1 MASRQ
6 DSEDSE
12 DYGREDDGDQYD
24 YNNGIPP
31 NEGDTWDDEFRTWVS
46 DPFDM
51 DQIDEEGNY
60 RIPPEDI
67 VVEPTPAAALAA
79 AAMPAAR
86 QPQESRIDQFRR
98 RRRERARAYAPAP
111 MPAAVLIPTPP
122 APPTEDPSIVAARI
136 GLPAGW
142 EPLKSRSTGR
152 IYFYNKNTRHMQY
165 EVPTDD
171 PLIVEA
177 SIGLPAGW
185 VPLKSR
191 STGKIY
197 FYNQNTGVK
206 QVKRPTMGGKRTKRR
221 QRSRAKRPKR
231 KRSTRRRKRTT
242 TRRK

>member
-6 DSEDSE
+6 DSEDSD
-12 DYGREDDGDQYD
+12 DYGREDAGDPYD
-24 YNNGIPP
+24 YNNGIAPYP
-31 NEGDTWDDEFRTWVS
+31 GAVWTEFGNWASNPIDPEIYDE
-46 DPFDM
+46 
-51 DQIDEEGNY
+51 QGNY

-79 AAMPAAR
+79 ASMPASR
-86 QPQESRIDQFRR
+86 QPQESRIEQFRR

-122 APPTEDPSIVAARI
+122 PAAPTEAERIAEARI

-142 EPLKSRSTGR
+142 EPLISRGTNM
-152 IYFYNKNTRHMQY
+152 IYYYNQTNGNKQY

-191 STGKIY
+191 STDKIY